1 MEKFPKTAIFS
12 AVPFLEG
19 DVNTDTIVPADFL
32 KVVRKGGLGGFLFD
46 ARRFTAPGVLGMD
59 ETTREKKEGFV
70 TNVFERTFG
79 AKPTLLLA
87 GPNFGCGSS
96 REHAPY
102 ALRDYGFR
110 VVVSTSFADI
120 FYTNTF
126 KNGMLL
132 IVVNE
137 ETMAQLHKEADTKLA
152 QGKLFSIGVDLE
164 KCVMRYKIGTSC
176 TETPFNVPDQFRT
189 NLLEGRDEVM
199 DTLERHLS
207 DIVAYEREHSA
218 QFPWEFPTPVTA

>member
-1 MEKFPKTAIFS
+1 MEKFPPQISCTAASF
-12 AVPFLEG
+12 PET
-19 DVNTDTIVPADFL
+19 DVNTDIIIPADFL
-32 KVVRKGGLGGFLFD
+32 KVVQEDGLGGFLFD
-46 ARRFTAPGVLGMD
+46 SRRFTKPGSLGMD
-59 ETTREKKEGFV
+59 ETTREKKAGFV
-70 TNVFERTFG
+70 TNVFEQTFG

-132 IVVNE
+132 VTVSDDV
-137 ETMAQLHKEADTKLA
+137 MGLLHKQAAAKLEAGRPFK
-152 QGKLFSIGVDLE
+152 IGVDLE
-164 KCVMRYKIGTSC
+164 NCVLRYNIGTVGM
-176 TETPFNVPDQFRT
+176 ETSFVVPAQYRK
-189 NLLEGRDEVM
+189 NLLEGRDEVT
-199 DTLERHLS
+199 DTLEFHLP
-207 DIVAYEREHSA
+207 DIVAYEGA
-218 QFPWEFPTPVTA
+218 TAKTFPWEFPSQVAA